1 MTRRSCLEFFRYG
14 GKYFLCLV
22 IGCYCESPSSLLQT
36 ICPAAVPQSNELVL
50 ILLLRGVG
58 YGIGL
63 CMRIPFRSDPHNT
76 TIYIVQYLF
85 IVLSVSRLGVRRY
98 AKALAEVDR
107 VP

>member
-1 MTRRSCLEFFRYG
+1 M
-14 GKYFLCLV
+14 CLV

-85 IVLSVSRLGVRRY
+85 IVLSVSCLGAGRCVI
-98 AKALAEVDR
+98 ALTEADNILC
-107 VP
+107 

>member
-1 MTRRSCLEFFRYG
+1 MEGNTSCASSSVVTVSL
-14 GKYFLCLV
+14 
-22 IGCYCESPSSLLQT
+22 PTSLLQT

-50 ILLLRGVG
+50 ILFLRAVG

-85 IVLSVSRLGVRRY
+85 IVLSVSRLWPSR
-98 AKALAEVDR
+98 
-107 VP
+107 